1 MTLINTLRHVS
12 DAAARKTVAAHPS
25 LITDDNT
32 SESEGGGSSDDC
44 GDKDDV
50 RSYTKLSL
58 PTDERQSSLTVSLH
72 LHSSLCCEILLSY
85 VGGLFYE
92 NLLRRRN
99 QKF

>member
-1 MTLINTLRHVS
+1 MFFVDDINTLRHVS

-50 RSYTKLSL
+50 RSHAKNPKLSL
-58 PTDERQSSLTVSLH
+58 PTDERKSSLTVSFH
-72 LHSSLCCEILLSY
+72 LHSPLCAARFCFLM
-85 VGGLFYE
+85 
-92 NLLRRRN
+92 
-99 QKF
+99 